1 LASTT
6 YNSSISM
13 LPHHASWTG
22 KYSMLQAS
30 SLTRGRLAPS
40 ERGYALLYQVEADQ
54 LWWKLRHAFQR

>member
-1 LASTT
+1 
-6 YNSSISM
+6 M

-22 KYSMLQAS
+22 KYSMLHAS

-54 LWWKLRHAFQR
+54 LW